1 MCVEGLRAIP
11 LGCSDCYDKDN
22 VLGAGVWQ
30 AGWSRLWCL
39 GWGGAGAAARGRA
52 RLAPPPPHLA
62 QHRLEERQPSLE
74 QLLSKHLGCCD
85 RTVHHP
91 GL

>member
-22 VLGAGVWQ
+22 ILGAGGWQ

-39 GWGGAGAAARGRA
+39 GRGRA
-52 RLAPPPPHLA
+52 GASALPGKGQAGSPH
-62 QHRLEERQPSLE
+62 RT
-74 QLLSKHLGCCD
+74 LLSI
-85 RTVHHP
+85 
-91 GL
+91 GLRNGSLPWNNCSLNT

>member
-22 VLGAGVWQ
+22 VPEAVQGRQGRAGSGGWAGVGQGQ
-30 AGWSRLWCL
+30 AL
-39 GWGGAGAAARGRA
+39 GRA
-52 RLAPPPPHLA
+52 GPGWLSMLCLAK
-62 QHRLEERQPSLE
+62 HRLEEWQPSTE

-85 RTVHHP
+85 RAVHHP